1 MKSQDFEDFE
11 YDVAIEIPDCP
22 TSNIINF
29 SKRILVKFP
38 SS

>member
-22 TSNIINF
+22 TSNIIN
-29 SKRILVKFP
+29 ILEVDYAGNYQ
-38 SS
+38 